1 MGNNRDTDKK
11 VDERTEEKTEEKSR
25 IGAGWVIS
33 LVLCIIFGV
42 VLVLNMIII
51 VKGVVNPD
59 TPPSICGVTPLVVQS
74 GSMSGTAEDHIE
86 VGDLIFVTK
95 ADTGELEVGDVI
107 SFMKNEVVITHR
119 IIQIDTGDDGG
130 RLFTTKGDANNVED
144 DSQVT
149 EDEVV
154 GVYRSRIGGVG
165 DFAMFL
171 QKPLGM
177 LVFIG
182 IPMCIFIIYDIVSRQ
197 REGASRNKKT
207 AEMEKELLEL
217 RALKESVERDKK
229 EDADKD
235 A

>member
-1 MGNNRDTDKK
+1 MGNKRETDEAS
-11 VDERTEEKTEEKSR
+11 VDERTSGR
-25 IGAGWVIS
+25 GAGWIVG
-33 LVLCIIFGV
+33 LVLCIVFGV
-42 VLVLNMIII
+42 ILVCNMIII

-86 VGDLIFVTK
+86 VGDLIFVTE
-95 ADTGELEVGDVI
+95 ADTDSLEVGDVI
-107 SFMKNEVVITHR
+107 SFMRGGIVITHR

-144 DSQVT
+144 DTQVT
-149 EDEVV
+149 EADVV
-154 GVYRSRIGGVG
+154 GIYKSRIAGVG

-197 REGASRNKKT
+197 REGASRSRKT
-207 AEMEKELLEL
+207 AEMEKELREL
-217 RALKESVERDKK
+217 RALKESVERTQGEVSETD
-229 EDADKD
+229 EES
-235 A
+235 

>member
-1 MGNNRDTDKK
+1 MGNNRDSGKK
-11 VDERTEEKTEEKSR
+11 VDERAEEKSR
-25 IGAGWVIS
+25 MGAGQIVS
-33 LVLCIIFGV
+33 LILCIVFGV
-42 VLVLNMIII
+42 ILVFNMIII
-51 VKGVVNPD
+51 VKGVVNPN

-95 ADTGELEVGDVI
+95 ADTDTLEVGDVI
-107 SFMKNEVVITHR
+107 SFMRGGIVITHR
-119 IIQIDTGDDGG
+119 IIQIDTDDDGG

-144 DSQVT
+144 DTQAT
-149 EDEVV
+149 EGDVV
-154 GVYRSRIGGVG
+154 GVYKGRIAGVG

-197 REGASRNKKT
+197 KEGASRSRRT
-207 AEMEKELLEL
+207 AEMEKELEEL
-217 RALKESVERDKK
+217 RALKKSVERDKS
-229 EDADKD
+229 EDPQTDEES
-235 A
+235 